1 MKHKGGLQ
9 MRCLFSALVLGI
21 YDDKI
26 QPGQAASVVEKM
38 ADYLATQNY

>member
-1 MKHKGGLQ
+1 